1 METTYQ
7 EIVSRLSEENPSYKY
22 IIQRVFRYLEEDG
35 YQLNDL
41 NRLTLEEF
49 ESFFLRHKLKSVRT
63 LRGWIFALNLYAKT
77 YKKKHL
83 ANVMEKVDRM
93 KISEIIQDD
102 QESRKFI
109 SHAEYEQILKDVQEG
124 EDYNQEY
131 QVAFLMAHYD
141 GLFTSD
147 RSVMSNLRGSDLEG
161 NVLTLRPKD
170 GEPYTLEVE
179 EAFARLI
186 PIVAEQK
193 EWYRVN
199 YRGEFSNP
207 IYGEYPDSVFKIEL
221 INNADYKTTYYGK
234 YRKLQKRYMPFN
246 VSPRNFYLS
255 GILYRANQNLSDYGF
270 SLEDAMKT
278 RNPVARQLLQAELD
292 RVHYPGNIATL
303 REIVG
308 QYSREIK

>member
-7 EIVSRLSEENPSYKY
+7 EIVNRLSEENPSYKY
-22 IIQRVFRYLEEDG
+22 VIQRVFRFLEEDG
-35 YQLNDL
+35 YQVNDI

-49 ESFFLRHKLKSVRT
+49 NTFFLRHKPKSVRT

-77 YKKKHL
+77 YHKKHL

-93 KISEIIQDD
+93 KLSGIVQDD
-102 QESRKFI
+102 QASRKFI
-109 SHAEYEQILKDVQEG
+109 SHDEYLQILKDVRQG
-124 EDYNQEY
+124 EEYNRDY
-131 QVAFLMAHYD
+131 QVAFLMAHYN
-141 GLFTSD
+141 GLFTGD
-147 RSVMSNLRGSDLEG
+147 RAVMRNLRGSDLDG
-161 NVLTLRPKD
+161 NILTLRPSD
-170 GEPYTLEVE
+170 GEPYKLEVE
-179 EAFARLI
+179 EDFAKLI

-193 EWYRVN
+193 KWDRVN

-207 IYGEYPDSVFKIEL
+207 IYGDHPDSVFKIEP
-221 INNADYKTTYYGK
+221 INHSDYKTTYYGK
-234 YRKLQKRYMPFN
+234 YRKLQKRYMPFD

-255 GILYRANQNLSDYGF
+255 GILYRANQNLSAFGF

-308 QYSREIK
+308 QYSREIQ